1 MVARLRVIMPI
12 VALVS
17 MYLFVPWTLFFAW
30 VKPLPDSV
38 KAQMQEALGTGL
50 DGMIVYIDQGGSEPT
65 VLAAGWKDRAERI
78 PADPQ
83 SLFKIASIGKLY
95 IAAAVT
101 KLVAAGQLALDDT
114 LADYLP
120 ALAGRIENADKIT
133 LKHLLQHR
141 SGIPNFTDQPDY
153 PWANPPKNNQESL
166 ALVLD
171 KPAEFEPGS
180 DYQYSNTNYLLL
192 AEIIDLRLG
201 YSHQQYILKEIL
213 QPLDLKHTYA
223 SMREVDPVL
232 LMSGYHVGYDLDIKS
247 NFFGSMLATAEDV
260 GIFLRALNDKSLFS
274 ESEQKIYTSV
284 YEYGHTGLLPGY
296 SSIARYHEDIDAVV
310 VQFVNTTGA
319 DTWTL
324 TEISYNRIVNI
335 LRTK

>member
-1 MVARLRVIMPI
+1 MPI

-30 VKPLPDSV
+30 IKPLPDSV
-38 KAQMQEALGTGL
+38 QDQMQEALATGL
-50 DGMIVYIDQGGSEPT
+50 DGMIVYIDQRGREPT
-65 VLAAGWKDRAERI
+65 ALAAGWKNRAERI

-95 IAAAVT
+95 VAAAVT

-114 LADYLP
+114 LADHLP
-120 ALAGRIENADKIT
+120 ELAGRIENADKIT
-133 LKHLLQHR
+133 LKQMLQHR

-153 PWANPPKNNQESL
+153 PWTNPPKNNHESL
-166 ALVLD
+166 ELVLD
-171 KPAEFEPGS
+171 KPAVFKPDA

-201 YSHQQYILKEIL
+201 YSHQQYIREEIL
-213 QPLDLKHTYA
+213 QALNLKHTYS
-223 SMREVDPVL
+223 SMRVVEPERV
-232 LMSGYHVGYDLDIKS
+232 MSGYHVGYDPDIKN

-260 GIFLRALNDKSLFS
+260 GIFLRALNDKALFN
-274 ESEQKIYTSV
+274 ENEQQIYSSV

-296 SSIARYHEDIDAVV
+296 SSIARYHEDIDTVV

-324 TEISYNRIVNI
+324 TEISYNRIIKI
-335 LRTK
+335 LRAK